1 MREYLIADL
10 TEPVTFGDLKSTAW
24 KVEVEALDAL
34 NAICATVSGVI
45 DVKPGRTVAAS
56 VSFDLGQLEIQPVW
70 HMPPEKPVNLQAIP
84 TETAVR
90 LTWEAPAGDVAGYS
104 IARSSSADGKKVI
117 LNDSLILGLEYT
129 DSDVTGGKNTI
140 TG

>member
-1 MREYLIADL
+1 M
-10 TEPVTFGDLKSTAW
+10 
-24 KVEVEALDAL
+24 
-34 NAICATVSGVI
+34 
-45 DVKPGRTVAAS
+45 
-56 VSFDLGQLEIQPVW
+56 
-70 HMPPEKPVNLQAIP
+70 NLQAIP